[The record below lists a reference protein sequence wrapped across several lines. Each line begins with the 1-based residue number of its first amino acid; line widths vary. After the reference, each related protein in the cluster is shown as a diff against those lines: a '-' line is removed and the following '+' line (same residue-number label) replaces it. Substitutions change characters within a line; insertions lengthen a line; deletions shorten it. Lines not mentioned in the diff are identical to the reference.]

1 MNVSGGFMLAPD
13 AKPDLRRILAADPG
27 ALFER
32 LAKEH
37 GVTLREVVA
46 AMPAEMRRFAP
57 GDKFADAMVDIAS
70 WGDVTVIIHT
80 DDGIMEFTGPVPKG
94 AIARGYFNLMGRTGF
109 HGHLRHDRC
118 AAIGFIERPF
128 MQRPSA
134 SILFFN
140 VDGGCM
146 FKVFVDRDETG
157 ALKVEQLTAFRSL
170 AEQLGAA

>member
-1 MNVSGGFMLAPD
+1 
-13 AKPDLRRILAADPG
+13 
-27 ALFER
+27 
-32 LAKEH
+32 
-37 GVTLREVVA
+37 
-46 AMPAEMRRFAP
+46 MPAEMRRFAP

-118 AAIGFIERPF
+118 AAIGFVERPF

-140 VDGGCM
+140 VEGGCM
-146 FKVFVDRDETG
+146 FKVFVGRDEAG
-157 ALKVEQLTAFRSL
+157 ALKTDQLTAFRAL
-170 AEQLGAA
+170 AEKLGAA